1 MLPHILYLCGY
12 VSFVKTSYRK
22 ICYYLIIL
30 KIYYMYKYTRYKT
43 DNRILQH
50 FLFSIRCLYCK
61 ESFRNRIPIR
71 EEK

>member
-30 KIYYMYKYTRYKT
+30 KIYYMYKCSCTVRKQAT
-43 DNRILQH
+43 ENNR
-50 FLFSIRCLYCK
+50 
-61 ESFRNRIPIR
+61 
-71 EEK
+71 